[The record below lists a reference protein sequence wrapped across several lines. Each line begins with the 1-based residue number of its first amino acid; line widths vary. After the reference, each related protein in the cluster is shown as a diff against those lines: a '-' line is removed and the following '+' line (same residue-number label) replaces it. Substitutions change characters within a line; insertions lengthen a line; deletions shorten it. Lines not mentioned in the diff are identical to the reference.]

1 MHDFNQILIPPGGY
15 SIFFLPNEKMLEIFF
30 SIRSFFDFYNQ
41 SFIFYGCHILFC
53 TFLTGDT
60 DGDLDEL
67 LDLDLDFD
75 LRLGDL
81 ELIEV
86 RIGDRDLEQIVFL

>member
-1 MHDFNQILIPPGGY
+1 MFIIW
-15 SIFFLPNEKMLEIFF
+15 
-30 SIRSFFDFYNQ
+30 SFFNFFCTSVIYFPWWPYLGF
-41 SFIFYGCHILFC
+41 SF

-67 LDLDLDFD
+67 LDLDLDLD

-86 RIGDRDLEQIVFL
+86 RIGDRDLEQIVTLLLIVFL